1 MRQRLLDYL
10 HTLLNPEAYGLGTI
24 AVELILIGVVV
35 YAILRF
41 LQGTR
46 GARLLQGIA
55 ILLVVGFLVMTLVA
69 EQFHLDRIE
78 VLFRPL
84 VWTIFLTALVVF
96 QPELRRGLMRLG
108 ETRWRRDRLSEVDQ
122 VARPVATACAKLSKN
137 KIGALIAI
145 ERDVGLSGLAE
156 QGVKLD
162 AKLTPELLDAI
173 FYPGSAL
180 HDMGVIVQ
188 GGRVAAA
195 GCPFPL
201 GDAEGLDSSIGSR
214 HRAAIGLSL
223 DSDAVIVVVSEE
235 TGAIS
240 IAENGRLHRHIL
252 PDTLQG
258 LLRRHLARIPVST
271 RGWMDEPQPPPTPPR
286 TSGIGPHQ
294 ARSPSSAGEDDA
306 VDTPGERENH
316 APADPGDSNEDN
328 RGEQSAKAAS
338 P

>member
-1 MRQRLLDYL
+1 MDKADVVPRSLRDGDDMRQHLLDYL
-10 HTLLNPEAYGLGTI
+10 NSLLNPDAYGLTTI
-24 AVELILIGVVV
+24 AVELILIGIVV
-35 YAILRF
+35 YLVLRF

-69 EQFHLDRIE
+69 EQFHLDRIG

-108 ETRWRRDRLSEVDQ
+108 EARWRRSRTSEIEQ
-122 VARPVATACAKLSKN
+122 VARPIAAACARLSKN

-145 ERDVGLSGLAE
+145 ERDVGLSSLVE

-162 AKLTPELLDAI
+162 ARLTPELLESI
-173 FYPGSAL
+173 FYPGGAL

-188 GGRVAAA
+188 RGRVAAA

-201 GDAEGLDSSIGSR
+201 GDAEGLDRSIGSR

-223 DSDAVIVVVSEE
+223 DSDAIIVVVSEE
-235 TGAIS
+235 TGTIS
-240 IAENGRLHRHIL
+240 IAENGRLHRHIPSDAL
-252 PDTLQG
+252 FG
-258 LLRRHLARIPVST
+258 AIKRYLARSPVDVKS
-271 RGWMDEPQPPPTPPR
+271 WMDAPQPP
-286 TSGIGPHQ
+286 
-294 ARSPSSAGEDDA
+294 ASPSRPAGERPPE
-306 VDTPGERENH
+306 PG
-316 APADPGDSNEDN
+316 G
-328 RGEQSAKAAS
+328 
-338 P
+338 